1 MKINSLLA
9 QQLDALLTDEHN
21 NVANMANASALLMQ
35 ELPDVSWTG
44 FYTYVDDKN
53 ELILGP
59 FQGKVACVHIKNGSG
74 VCGTAFDKN
83 ETIRVENVNDFPG
96 HIACD
101 SNSKSEIVI
110 PIEKDGIRFGVLDI
124 DAPIFDRFSKED
136 QEMLEEFVKVF
147 ENHITIDN

>member
-1 MKINSLLA
+1 MLA

-59 FQGKVACVHIKNGSG
+59 FQGKVACVHIKIGSG

-83 ETIRVENVNDFPG
+83 ETIRVENVNNFPG

-110 PIEKDGIRFGVLDI
+110 PIEKGGIRFGVLDI

-147 ENHITIDN
+147 ESHITIDN

>member
-1 MKINSLLA
+1 MKINSMLA

-59 FQGKVACVHIKNGSG
+59 FQGKVACVHIKIGSG

-147 ENHITIDN
+147 ESHITIDN

>member
-1 MKINSLLA
+1 MEINSMLA

-35 ELPDVSWTG
+35 ELENVSWAG

-59 FQGKVACVHIKNGSG
+59 FQGKVACVHIPVGNG
-74 VCGTAFDKN
+74 VCGTSFKEN
-83 ETIRVENVNDFPG
+83 KTLRVEDVNQFPG

-110 PIEKDGIRFGVLDI
+110 PISKDGISFGVLDI
-124 DAPIFDRFSKED
+124 DAPILNRFSED
-136 QEMLEEFVKVF
+136 DQKLLEEFIKVF

>member
-1 MKINSLLA
+1 MKINSMLA

-59 FQGKVACVHIKNGSG
+59 FQGKVACVHIKIGSG

-83 ETIRVENVNDFPG
+83 ETIRVENVNNFPG

-110 PIEKDGIRFGVLDI
+110 PIEKGGIRFGVLDI

-147 ENHITIDN
+147 ESHITIDN

>member
-1 MKINSLLA
+1 MEINSMLA

-35 ELPDVSWTG
+35 ELENVSWTG

-59 FQGKVACVHIKNGSG
+59 FQGKVACVHIPVGNG
-74 VCGTAFDKN
+74 VCGTSFKEN
-83 ETIRVENVNDFPG
+83 KTIRVEDVNQFPG

-110 PIEKDGIRFGVLDI
+110 PISKDGISFGVLDI
-124 DAPIFDRFSKED
+124 DAPILNRFSED
-136 QEMLEEFVKVF
+136 DQKLLEEFIKVF

>member
-1 MKINSLLA
+1 MLA

-59 FQGKVACVHIKNGSG
+59 FQGKVACVHIKIGSG

-147 ENHITIDN
+147 ESHITIDN